1 MEYSENKYSVTEINA
16 AGDGETYIPVG
27 GYVLSV
33 PESSSFTAK
42 EGDVLTLEGKV
53 TLPEMA
59 VESDKGARVA
69 IDALNSNRSMPMVVY
84 YDYDFGDKTG
94 TNAYGTEL
102 SAIFDEESASFE
114 VVSFRGFGVGD
125 GSGIE
130 IPENGFVLSAYGVG
144 YRGIFLENNRF
155 SLGDKLSMVGSII
168 SASAATPS
176 LILTIMT
183 ITTRTTRTTLAI
195 PIPAAWRRKRL
206 PSPLIGGK
214 IKPLS
219 ITMVGRIRARRERAR
234 TSMALKPRWTL
245 RERWWNGG

>member
-1 MEYSENKYSVTEINA
+1 MVNKRFLVWTAAICAAVSIAAGTAVLNSVPAVAEQGDFSVEGIKVSNGSVSLENVTSDPYIYIDEASGGSLTNASEKLDTEKLESQQPLLFTAKYPYTTTHRVGNYIEYAVEYSENKYSVTEINA

-114 VVSFRGFGVGD
+114 VVSF
-125 GSGIE
+125 SE
-130 IPENGFVLSAYGVG
+130 
-144 YRGIFLENNRF
+144 
-155 SLGDKLSMVGSII
+155 
-168 SASAATPS
+168 ASAWGT
-176 LILTIMT
+176 
-183 ITTRTTRTTLAI
+183 
-195 PIPAAWRRKRL
+195 
-206 PSPLIGGK
+206 
-214 IKPLS
+214 
-219 ITMVGRIRARRERAR
+219 ARE
-234 TSMALKPRWTL
+234 
-245 RERWWNGG
+245 